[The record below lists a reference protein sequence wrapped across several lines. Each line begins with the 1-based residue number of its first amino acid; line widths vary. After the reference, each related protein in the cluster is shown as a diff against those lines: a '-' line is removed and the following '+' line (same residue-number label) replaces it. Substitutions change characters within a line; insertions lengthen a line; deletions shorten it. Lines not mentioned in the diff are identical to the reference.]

1 MSINSQALP
10 DEDNAAHKRKMHE
23 ILQQLGALLGLLGLC
38 AILAFSSEY
47 FLTMD
52 NIMNIARQSAINSL
66 VALGMLLT
74 ILTAGIDLSVGS
86 ILALSIVV
94 MGIVVVKM
102 GMSPI
107 IGIIA
112 CLGVGAFVGLVNGL
126 LLTKMSLPHP
136 FISTMGTQSVARG
149 LALIITAASPISNF
163 PPVIQFMGAG
173 FIGPVPISFVLV
185 IFVYAIFHVVLNY
198 TTVGRHIYAV
208 GGNPEATRLSGI
220 NIHNVLLFVYT
231 ISGLMAALAG
241 LVLVGRVNAAYPLAG
256 LAYESDA
263 IAAVIIGGASFMGG
277 EGTVWGTL
285 IGAMIMAV
293 VRNGLN
299 LLSVSSEMQ
308 TVAIGVV
315 IILAVYVDVLRHKAA
330 AKSKA

>member
-1 MSINSQALP
+1 MNTKSQTILG
-10 DEDNAAHKRKMHE
+10 DDQAHKRKMRE
-23 ILQQLGALLGLLGLC
+23 MMQQLGALLGLLGLC
-38 AILAFSSEY
+38 VILTFSSEY

-86 ILALSIVV
+86 ILALSIVL

-102 GMSPI
+102 GMAPI
-107 IGIIA
+107 IGVIV
-112 CLGVGAFVGLVNGL
+112 CLSVGAFVGLVNGL

-149 LALIITAASPISNF
+149 LALIVTAASPISNF
-163 PPVIQFMGAG
+163 PAEIQLLGGG
-173 FIGPVPISFVLV
+173 FIGPVPISFILV
-185 IFVYAIFHVVLNY
+185 ILVYGIFHVVLNY

-220 NIHNVLLFVYT
+220 NIQNVLLFVYT

-241 LVLVGRVNAAYPLAG
+241 LVLVGRVNSAYPLAG

-330 AKSKA
+330 KKIKA